1 MVPKTLRLV
10 KRERELGNRGH
21 LRTHSNCTPWRC
33 TTYTA
38 RVQRIKGVYMKIKVI
53 YKGSK
58 NNGQLDMVRRNGK
71 LMNCGGRIC
80 PF

>member
-1 MVPKTLRLV
+1 M
-10 KRERELGNRGH
+10 
-21 LRTHSNCTPWRC
+21 
-33 TTYTA
+33 
-38 RVQRIKGVYMKIKVI
+38 IIKVI
-53 YKGSK
+53 YKESK